1 VVIVVRLVRLEQ
13 LPAALYGDIVIVLDM
28 TAAVLRGDWPASFV
42 LSSGPLYHYLVAP
55 IIGLTGLNYL
65 GVKLASVIVSLGVLL
80 VIALLGRELLDS
92 EGALLAL
99 FIGGVSSW
107 LLIFSRLG
115 NSQIISPLLTGGA
128 LYFALRAYRR
138 RNSYADISASA
149 LIATL
154 GLYTYPQNF
163 ILPLVTA
170 CTLLCLWWSES
181 GGIPWRQV
189 LAFGAITVVWSVPFL
204 LIVLNSPENFS
215 TGYVGE
221 KSLLNTADGLHIL
234 LLNIWNSLQALHLR
248 GDVVFRSNV
257 SGQPHLDPISGVLL
271 LLGIGFWL
279 QPGRRALSLA
289 LFIPLVLL
297 QLPALLVRYP
307 EQVPSASR
315 TLGIIPMLIIL
326 ITSGLQWA
334 LRRARRHSRPVA
346 HLLLAST
353 LLALLLWNS
362 QRYFGAYAAGLPNH
376 NTPFERVIGTYIN
389 THLPPA
395 HHVYMV
401 GCCWGEWQQPHPR
414 GVAYRLHHPQRL
426 HLVDD
431 AELTCALLHEAQQPA
446 TLLWGPDDRRTS
458 MLLRLCLVPHT
469 TPEKHSTSGY
479 DGTIFWSAV
488 LNRE

>member
-1 VVIVVRLVRLEQ
+1 
-13 LPAALYGDIVIVLDM
+13 
-28 TAAVLRGDWPASFV
+28 
-42 LSSGPLYHYLVAP
+42 
-55 IIGLTGLNYL
+55 
-65 GVKLASVIVSLGVLL
+65 
-80 VIALLGRELLDS
+80 
-92 EGALLAL
+92 
-99 FIGGVSSW
+99 
-107 LLIFSRLG
+107 
-115 NSQIISPLLTGGA
+115 
-128 LYFALRAYRR
+128 
-138 RNSYADISASA
+138 
-149 LIATL
+149 
-154 GLYTYPQNF
+154 
-163 ILPLVTA
+163 
-170 CTLLCLWWSES
+170 
-181 GGIPWRQV
+181 
-189 LAFGAITVVWSVPFL
+189 
-204 LIVLNSPENFS
+204 
-215 TGYVGE
+215 
-221 KSLLNTADGLHIL
+221 
-234 LLNIWNSLQALHLR
+234 
-248 GDVVFRSNV
+248 
-257 SGQPHLDPISGVLL
+257 LL